1 MVFGPLRRNFI
12 ISDSILLV
20 SCSQRLIWHALTGAE
35 KGKDALT
42 KEARSVVE
50 FSRLKRQSF
59 KGIVDVVY
67 GGEKPAPDP
76 LSKQPSKR
84 QAKQSKD
91 QKRKASGNLDGT
103 GEEKPTS
110 KEQQTKN
117 KKTRVDG

>member
-12 ISDSILLV
+12 ISDCILLV
-20 SCSQRLIWHALTGAE
+20 SGSQRLVWHELTGAE

-76 LSKQPSKR
+76 LSEQPSKR

-91 QKRKASGNLDGT
+91 QKRKASSTLDGT
-103 GEEKPTS
+103 GEKPAL

-117 KKTRVDG
+117 KKAKVDG

>member
-12 ISDSILLV
+12 STDYFLFLYR
-20 SCSQRLIWHALTGAE
+20 SQRLTWHALTGAE

-67 GGEKPAPDP
+67 GGEKPAPNP
-76 LSKQPSKR
+76 LSEQPPKK

-91 QKRKASGNLDGT
+91 QKRKASGNLEGI

-110 KEQQTKN
+110 KQQ
-117 KKTRVDG
+117 KKTNEKAKLDG